1 MRKCQKLQFLEWPLE
16 ADTWSKPISIDS
28 HVKMNFT
35 NKKKKNFNESKPNP
49 VTTIQAK
56 KSRRSRCEEHENIR
70 HYHKE
75 TTSWQTDW
83 LNNIVRNKTT
93 YIHKT
98 DWTQVKSTR
107 KWHKRKQKKTKLKQ
121 TQEHRQRSV
130 GKNNEKQK
138 YKKNYKYG
146 GT

>member
-16 ADTWSKPISIDS
+16 ADTWSEPIRIDS

-35 NKKKKNFNESKPNP
+35 NKNKKNFNESKPNP

-83 LNNIVRNKTT
+83 LNNIVT
-93 YIHKT
+93 
-98 DWTQVKSTR
+98 
-107 KWHKRKQKKTKLKQ
+107 
-121 TQEHRQRSV
+121 
-130 GKNNEKQK
+130 
-138 YKKNYKYG
+138 
-146 GT
+146 